1 MTKEDLGSFIAQN
14 RKAAGMT
21 QQELAEKL
29 HVTNKAVSKWETGL
43 SYPDITL
50 LEPLA
55 DALSVD
61 VAELLTCQKAE
72 TIEKSPALETLLAI
86 SEEDMR
92 RKKKHTRRLLLLAAL
107 LIVLLAA
114 LSFTG
119 YYQSY
124 CHNWRTCK
132 ATEDDVLEYVARQQ
146 EGTAIQPLHYE
157 EENGIICLLY
167 DRSYDEYQDQCIAIF
182 SRGKFGCCRYV
193 GMDSWDGNTLHRSGS
208 GGAKFDIDGIVYI
221 VYGNNH
227 DGLVDN
233 YMFTCGDKEYGR
245 TDLEKDYIVDV
256 YLLPS
261 ADSFPY
267 NLRQFNR
274 YNELICQVDK
284 IAK

>member
-1 MTKEDLGSFIAQN
+1 MTKEDLGTFIANN

-55 DALSVD
+55 DALSAN
-61 VAELLTCQKAE
+61 VAELLACQKEE

-86 SEEDMR
+86 SEEDTR
-92 RKKKHTRRLLLLAAL
+92 RKKKRTRRWLLLTAL
-107 LIVLLAA
+107 LIVLLAV
-114 LSFTG
+114 LSFMG
-119 YYQSY
+119 CYQNY

-146 EGTAIQPLHYE
+146 EGTAIQPLYYE
-157 EENGIICLLY
+157 EENGVICLLY
-167 DRSYDEYQDQCIAIF
+167 EKSYEEYQDQCIAIF

-193 GMDSWDGNTLHRSGS
+193 GMDSWDGNTLHRSGDGGNKS
-208 GGAKFDIDGIVYI
+208 GIDGIVYI

-227 DGLVDN
+227 DGLVNN
-233 YMFTCGDKEYGR
+233 YSFTHGDMEYGR

-256 YLLPS
+256 YLLPCS
-261 ADSFPY
+261 DSFPY

>member
-1 MTKEDLGSFIAQN
+1 MTKEDLGIFIANN

-43 SYPDITL
+43 SYPDVTL

-55 DALSVD
+55 NALSVN
-61 VAELLTCQKAE
+61 VEELLTCQKAE
-72 TIEKSPALETLLAI
+72 QIAKTPALETLLAI

-92 RKKKHTRRLLLLAAL
+92 RKKKQTRRWFMLTAL
-107 LIVLLAA
+107 LIVLFAV
-114 LSFTG
+114 LSFIG
-119 YYQSY
+119 FYQSY

-132 ATEDDVLEYVARQQ
+132 ATEDGVLEYIARQQ

-157 EENGIICLLY
+157 EENGVICLLY
-167 DRSYDEYQDQCIAIF
+167 DRSYDGYQDQCIAIF
-182 SRGKFGCCRYV
+182 SRGRFGFCRYV
-193 GMDSWDGNTLHRSGS
+193 GMDSWDGNMLHR
-208 GGAKFDIDGIVYI
+208 GGGGNKFDMDGIVYI

-233 YMFTCGDKEYGR
+233 YTFTCGGKEYGR
-245 TDLEKDYIVDV
+245 TNLEKDYIVDV
-256 YLLPS
+256 YLLPN
-261 ADSFPY
+261 ADSLPY

-284 IAK
+284 ISK

>member
-1 MTKEDLGSFIAQN
+1 MTKEDLGIFIANN
-14 RKAAGMT
+14 RKATGMT

-72 TIEKSPALETLLAI
+72 QIAKTPALETLLAI

-92 RKKKHTRRLLLLAAL
+92 RKKKQTRRWLMLTAL
-107 LIVLLAA
+107 LIVLLAV
-114 LSFTG
+114 LSFIG
-119 YYQSY
+119 FYQSY

-132 ATEDDVLEYVARQQ
+132 ATEDGVLEYIARQQ

-157 EENGIICLLY
+157 EENGVICLLY
-167 DRSYDEYQDQCIAIF
+167 EKSYEEYQDQCIAIF
-182 SRGKFGCCRYV
+182 SRGRFGFFRYV
-193 GMDSWDGNTLHRSGS
+193 GMDSWDGNMLHK
-208 GGAKFDIDGIVYI
+208 GGGGGNKFDMDGIVYI

-233 YMFTCGDKEYGR
+233 YTFTCGDKEYGR
-245 TDLEKDYIVDV
+245 TNLEKDYIVDV
-256 YLLPS
+256 YLLPN
-261 ADSFPY
+261 ADSLPY

-274 YNELICQVDK
+274 YNELICQLDK
-284 IAK
+284 ISK